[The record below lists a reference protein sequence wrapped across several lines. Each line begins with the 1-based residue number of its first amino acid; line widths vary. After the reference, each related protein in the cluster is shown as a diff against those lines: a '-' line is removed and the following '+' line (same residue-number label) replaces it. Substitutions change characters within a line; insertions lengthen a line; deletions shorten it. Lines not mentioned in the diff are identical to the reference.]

1 MPHSC
6 AFYLPTTATTMTTTH
21 SNRFSYSC
29 LGSDR
34 MRPAPSIVTA
44 DRVVYVDRSNVI
56 RAVAFVGE
64 TIPADL
70 GQAHTVPASLVAA
83 HRIEPGA
90 VAPAGYGYV
99 PPGIAG
105 GSI

>member
-1 MPHSC
+1 
-6 AFYLPTTATTMTTTH
+6 MTTIRNNH
-21 SNRFSYSC
+21 FSYSG
-29 LGSDR
+29 LGAEHFP
-34 MRPAPSIVTA
+34 PAPSIVTA
-44 DRVVYVDRSNVI
+44 DRVIYVDRGSVI

-70 GQAHTVPASLVAA
+70 GQAHTVPASVVAA

-90 VAPAGYGYV
+90 LAPAGYGYV

-105 GSI
+105 ASL